1 MNNNAQIIP
10 VAQKRDYLYVDE
22 PSEFEHLSRCT
33 DQRKQRD
40 AERIESDLRE
50 RNRQRREAREDRRRL
65 IANCKL
71 MFLGAVATLCAIS
84 AVLAWRAS
92 YPALAIFPAVLTGVS
107 LWAGMSTKRGDS

>member
-1 MNNNAQIIP
+1 MNNAQIIP

-50 RNRQRREAREDRRRL
+50 RNRQRREARREWRHL
-65 IANCKL
+65 MHNCYL
-71 MFLGAVATLCAIS
+71 MFLGIVATCCA
-84 AVLAWRAS
+84 LASITAIRAS
-92 YPALAIFPAVLTGVS
+92 YPALAIFPAVLALVS
-107 LWAGMSTKRGDS
+107 LWAGMVQKNG